1 MWILEDRG
9 LAGDRAS
16 GRALDDDRKLLPAPD
31 KWGVFARLRSP
42 HQLRRA
48 ALLIAGIACLAVPCT
63 TAWTATLQGV
73 WLIDGKA
80 AVQMFD
86 CEGLL
91 CGRIRWLLIPRD
103 PQDQVIRD
111 KNNPKPALRQRQ
123 LCGLTIISG
132 MRPTDPNHWE
142 GGSFYNPDD
151 GKTYG
156 VSAELKSAD
165 VLIARIYMGIP
176 ALGKT
181 KTLQRIP
188 RGTSVGWC

>member
-1 MWILEDRG
+1 MCQHPFR
-9 LAGDRAS
+9 RAS
-16 GRALDDDRKLLPAPD
+16 HTRLNDDGGMQRCPKAP
-31 KWGVFARLRSP
+31 RLRSP
-42 HQLRRA
+42 HQLRRV
-48 ALLIAGIACLAVPCT
+48 ALLIAAIACLAVPRT
-63 TAWTATLQGV
+63 TAWAATLQGV

-91 CGRIRWLLIPRD
+91 CGRIRWLRNARD
-103 PQDQVIRD
+103 PQDQAVRD
-111 KNNPKPALRQRQ
+111 KNNPEPELRQRQ

-165 VLIARIYMGIP
+165 VLIARIYAGIP
-176 ALGKT
+176 ALGET
-181 KTLQRIP
+181 KTLQRVP
-188 RGTSVGWC
+188 HGTSDGWC

>member
-1 MWILEDRG
+1 
-9 LAGDRAS
+9 
-16 GRALDDDRKLLPAPD
+16 
-31 KWGVFARLRSP
+31 
-42 HQLRRA
+42 LRRV
-48 ALLIAGIACLAVPCT
+48 ALLIVAIACLAVPRT
-63 TAWTATLQGV
+63 TAWAATLQGV

-91 CGRIRWLLIPRD
+91 CGRIRWLQNARD
-103 PQDQVIRD
+103 PQDQAVRD
-111 KNNPKPALRQRQ
+111 KNNPEPTLRQRQ

-132 MRPTDPNHWE
+132 MRPTDPNRWE

-165 VLIARIYMGIP
+165 VLIARIYAGIP
-176 ALGKT
+176 ALGET
-181 KTLQRIP
+181 KTLQRVP
-188 RGTSVGWC
+188 HGTSEGWC